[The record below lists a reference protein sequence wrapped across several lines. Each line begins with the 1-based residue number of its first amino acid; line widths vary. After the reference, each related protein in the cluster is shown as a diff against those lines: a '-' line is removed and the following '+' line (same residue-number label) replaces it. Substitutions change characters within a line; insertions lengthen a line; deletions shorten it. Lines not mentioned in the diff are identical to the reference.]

1 MSKIALT
8 PNASGTGTFTLASP
22 NSDTN
27 RTFTLPD
34 ANGDL
39 LTSNSSL
46 NAAKLTGTAAAING
60 SNITNLAAANL
71 TGALPAIGGSNL
83 TSLTSS
89 SLTGALPAIDGSS
102 LTGIVTGRTYATQA
116 NTTSGTAF
124 DFTGIPAGVKEVTV
138 LFDACSVSGGYG
150 VYIQMGTSAG
160 INASGYSMNSQV
172 ITATGQ
178 QFINSFSE
186 GIMCQAD
193 AETFTGAVKIERLT
207 TSGHYWLV
215 TVHLNGKAG
224 ASSGSFS
231 ILGGGVKNLVTEL
244 TQIRLKVE
252 RSASATFDNGTANI
266 AWSY

>member
-1 MSKIALT
+1 MAITLNGSTGIGT
-8 PNASGTGTFTLASP
+8 P
-22 NSDTN
+22 DI
-27 RTFTLPD
+27 
-34 ANGDL
+34 
-39 LTSNSSL
+39 TS
-46 NAAKLTGTAAAING
+46 TAAPALVG
-60 SNITNLAAANL
+60 TNFTSLQSSQL
-71 TGALPAIGGSNL
+71 TGALPAIS
-83 TSLTSS
+83 
-89 SLTGALPAIDGSS
+89 GAA
-102 LTGIVTGRTYATQA
+102 LTGIETGRTYATQA

-138 LFDACSVSGGYG
+138 LFDACSVSGGNG

-160 INASGYSMNSQV
+160 INASGYSMSSQV
-172 ITATGQ
+172 ITASGQ
-178 QFINSFSE
+178 NFINTFSE
-186 GIMCQAD
+186 GIICQAD
-193 AETFTGAVKIERLT
+193 AETFTGAVRIERLT

-224 ASSGSFS
+224 ASSGTSS